1 MRTILSPRLLAPAL
15 LLLAAW
21 SAAAGAQGADTV
33 AFSLESAVERALRYS
48 DEVRTAAA
56 NVEVADAQVLTARA
70 GGLPQLR
77 LSGTYTHQIENARAQ
92 AVGQI
97 FNQPNTYNVN
107 ANVSQTLFQGGRVFA
122 ATRAA
127 GRVRRAARLS
137 AAETRALTTLDV
149 QRAYLQA
156 LFSTRLVEIQEQ
168 NLTLASARVT
178 QVQQLEE
185 GGRAARYDVLRARVE
200 RANTEPALRQARND
214 RELAVLELKRLI
226 NVPIGQPI
234 ALTTSVDAEALPALL
249 ASYERDSTAAADRA
263 VVRAAEL
270 IARARRDGIAVAR
283 ADLLPTV
290 TVFFQTGYQAF
301 PLSGFPTRFGEA
313 TVVPC
318 APDAPDT
325 CRPTTTQN
333 GGFFSDRQVG
343 VQVSWPLFDGLRAK
357 GNIDL
362 AQAQARL
369 AEAQLNLERERVA
382 LEVSQARAE
391 LARARAAFA
400 AQQVNAQDATEAFRL
415 ANLRFTRGVG
425 TQLDVSDAQLA
436 LLTARTN
443 QARAVNDLYLASAGL
458 AFALGRPIPFPPSGT
473 SPTRTTQRSDARAAT
488 SPPDR

>member
-178 QVQQLEE
+178 
-185 GGRAARYDVLRARVE
+185 
-200 RANTEPALRQARND
+200 
-214 RELAVLELKRLI
+214 
-226 NVPIGQPI
+226 
-234 ALTTSVDAEALPALL
+234 
-249 ASYERDSTAAADRA
+249 
-263 VVRAAEL
+263 
-270 IARARRDGIAVAR
+270 
-283 ADLLPTV
+283 
-290 TVFFQTGYQAF
+290 
-301 PLSGFPTRFGEA
+301 
-313 TVVPC
+313 
-318 APDAPDT
+318 
-325 CRPTTTQN
+325 
-333 GGFFSDRQVG
+333 
-343 VQVSWPLFDGLRAK
+343 
-357 GNIDL
+357 
-362 AQAQARL
+362 
-369 AEAQLNLERERVA
+369 
-382 LEVSQARAE
+382 
-391 LARARAAFA
+391 
-400 AQQVNAQDATEAFRL
+400 
-415 ANLRFTRGVG
+415 
-425 TQLDVSDAQLA
+425 
-436 LLTARTN
+436 
-443 QARAVNDLYLASAGL
+443 
-458 AFALGRPIPFPPSGT
+458 
-473 SPTRTTQRSDARAAT
+473 
-488 SPPDR
+488 